1 MLRPVAEFRYAQFC
15 PLARAAEVVGNR
27 WSLLVLREL
36 MVGPQR
42 FSDLKRRLAGVS
54 TSVLSERLA
63 ALEAFEVITQAEL
76 PPPGAVRV
84 YQLTPHGAAFRPILL
99 DLARWGLHWLSA
111 PSTGDH
117 FEAGWLRLGLEAFAA
132 PAPTP
137 ARRFALRVAG
147 GDETAQ
153 IRFEGG
159 AACPADAFR
168 FDHILR
174 FPETC
179 RVRNPDNLTA
189 EDETDL
195 DDVPGRPGN
204 VGDDGRLAPGETI
217 QNGGLAGVGW
227 SDNRD
232 PEPVA
237 DTFSNPAVAE
247 RGFDLRH
254 Q

>member
-117 FEAGWLRLGLEAFAA
+117 FETGWLRLGLEAFAA

-159 AACPADAFR
+159 AQGLRFLAGDAPVDLSFEAGPAELMGLLTGLLPADAARARGAQIAGDEAALAELPRLFR
-168 FDHILR
+168 FDVSSR
-174 FPETC
+174 
-179 RVRNPDNLTA
+179 A
-189 EDETDL
+189 Q
-195 DDVPGRPGN
+195 PGDHP
-204 VGDDGRLAPGETI
+204 
-217 QNGGLAGVGW
+217 
-227 SDNRD
+227 
-232 PEPVA
+232 
-237 DTFSNPAVAE
+237 
-247 RGFDLRH
+247 
-254 Q
+254 